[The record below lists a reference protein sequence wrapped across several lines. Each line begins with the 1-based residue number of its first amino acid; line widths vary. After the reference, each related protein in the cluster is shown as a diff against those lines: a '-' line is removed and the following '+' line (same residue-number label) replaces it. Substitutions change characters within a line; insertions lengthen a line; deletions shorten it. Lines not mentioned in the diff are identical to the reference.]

1 MSQENPNGTA
11 TPSRLTFG
19 IVILTAVFATLATLA
34 LVYAFSNVSIR
45 ISEFPKSSCYDMNG
59 STVCFFRNIMESDG
73 MISVLSTFYTNLIV
87 IMVSILTLIGVIAAL
102 SIRYSAKQHVEAEL
116 PQLTSAYFTTGQGK
130 VIMAEGLVTA
140 TADISERFRALE
152 EINLTNNEFISG
164 FSDKLNL
171 LQREVDSM
179 DTGQVVSS
187 AEDADE
193 DEENGE

>member
-1 MSQENPNGTA
+1 
-11 TPSRLTFG
+11 
-19 IVILTAVFATLATLA
+19 
-34 LVYAFSNVSIR
+34 
-45 ISEFPKSSCYDMNG
+45 
-59 STVCFFRNIMESDG
+59 MESDG